1 MRHLHHSWLHAA
13 SRAADDGELTRH
25 CTLTCALY
33 NVITGTFSSKK
44 KPTKDKTAKLK
55 QSSRGSAPELLR
67 RGTLT
72 KADIGVAL
80 PKLDKSGKLKL
91 SSKGS
96 APQLLRRGTFTK
108 ADIGMAVPIA
118 AKESGPATEY
128 LEIAGK
134 KGAGDATEYL
144 EIAGKKGAGDATEYL
159 EIAGTSADVAA
170 ERKDSGSNAQSD
182 RRSSGSTSTTRGDR
196 ATEAAGHTSD
206 ATHTTQ
212 DTYATSTTPIRRTKR
227 GGSSSSATAIERAVH
242 RTALAPITENGAKS
256 ADTETEQVLRKPSD
270 EDAKQFVLP
279 RHCTGIGTARTGAS
293 RGNRKFSIVER
304 SAGNTVVT
312 L

>member
-118 AKESGPATEY
+118 AKESGP
-128 LEIAGK
+128 
-134 KGAGDATEYL
+134 ATEYL